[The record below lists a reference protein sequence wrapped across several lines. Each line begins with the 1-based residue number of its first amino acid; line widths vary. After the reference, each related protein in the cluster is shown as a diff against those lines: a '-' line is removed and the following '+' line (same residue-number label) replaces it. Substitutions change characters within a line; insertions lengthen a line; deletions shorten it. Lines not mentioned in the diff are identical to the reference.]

1 MLKDRYFYP
10 LAVTL
15 IAIMIWFA
23 LSASMHEELTLE
35 KIVSDGYI
43 TQGED
48 LKRLTASRG
57 MSYAYLEK
65 TEKDPERVVLK
76 TNVALKNAASA
87 GIFAALGPEYE
98 AAFANRNL
106 TITIRA
112 RQGKIDPLSHF
123 YMGYF
128 TADVG
133 DSGWIKQDLTQDW
146 QDYKIKFTPKT
157 PVNDDGIDYL
167 GVWPGEKGTL
177 DTMEIQS
184 MKIDV
189 IPQIRR

>member
-10 LAVTL
+10 LAITL
-15 IAIMIWFA
+15 IAVMIWFA
-23 LSASMHEELTLE
+23 LSASKHDELTLE
-35 KIVSDGYI
+35 KIISDGYI

-48 LKRLTASRG
+48 LKLLTASRG

-65 TEKDPERVVLK
+65 TEKDPERVILK
-76 TNVALKNAASA
+76 TNVALKDAASA
-87 GIFAALGPEYE
+87 GIFASLGPEYE
-98 AAFANRNL
+98 SAFANRNL
-106 TITIRA
+106 NITIRA
-112 RQGKIDPLSHF
+112 RQGRTNPLSHF

-133 DSGWIKQDLTQDW
+133 DSGWFRQSLTQDW
-146 QDYKIKFTPKT
+146 QNYKIEFTPKT
-157 PVNDDGIDYL
+157 PVNGQGIDYL
-167 GVWPGEKGTL
+167 GVWPGEKGTS

-189 IPQIRR
+189 IPSLRR